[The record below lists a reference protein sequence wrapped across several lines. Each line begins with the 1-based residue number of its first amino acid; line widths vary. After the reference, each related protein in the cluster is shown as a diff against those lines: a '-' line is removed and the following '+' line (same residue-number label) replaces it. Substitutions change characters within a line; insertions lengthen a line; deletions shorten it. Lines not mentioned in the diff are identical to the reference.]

1 MSAGAPS
8 GAETGQEREARV
20 ERLRRLREARD
31 GENQSARLSDEVQKR
46 LDHLWR
52 TGGRDDSAAVGPAP
66 RTILVRPKFLYDSL
80 GADPKPV
87 LPLLQRNQGLA
98 LRLEL
103 LLLLFDAQCRHAP
116 GSAVSNVRSIARRAD
131 DTFASW
137 RELVLTDAHTGGR
150 RGKDGRMQRNAAQL
164 RLRQITDALVV
175 LESLHL
181 VAIPRRERS
190 GNRRYRD
197 FALLSEAGSSEAPA
211 YLVPNKG
218 IDIPPE
224 FFTNLWVWVL
234 SDAEIATYLMLRTM
248 RNKRPGKHTSHG
260 VFVTSGYRESVF
272 RLQRATW
279 RSADTLHRLRLIDRL
294 PSAGRNFRTGKTGD
308 PAQLAPG
315 AKKRVVRYRLNDEAL
330 KVNALSTAWQVLT
343 EPTEKDRCAA
353 TSAPWPSWPSIRR
366 RCRCGSADAAPTVE
380 KWGQNTR
387 TRLP

>member
-1 MSAGAPS
+1 VSAGTPS
-8 GAETGQEREARV
+8 GAETGKEREARV
-20 ERLRRLREARD
+20 ERLRRLREALD
-31 GENQSARLSDEVQKR
+31 GRNQSAQLSDTVQER
-46 LDHLWR
+46 LEHLWR
-52 TGGRDDSAAVGPAP
+52 TGGRDDSTAVGPAP
-66 RTILVRPKFLYDSL
+66 TTILVRPKFLYDSPE
-80 GADPKPV
+80 ADPGPV
-87 LPLLQRNQGLA
+87 LPRLQRNQGLA
-98 LRLEL
+98 LRLE

-150 RGKDGRMQRNAAQL
+150 RGRDGRMQRNAAQL

-175 LESLHL
+175 LEGLHL
-181 VAIPRRERS
+181 VAIPRQEQS

-197 FALLSEAGSSEAPA
+197 FSLLSEAGSSETPA

-248 RNKRPGKHTSHG
+248 RNKRPGKHISHG
-260 VFVTSGYRESVF
+260 VFVTSGFRESVF

-279 RSADTLHRLRLIDRL
+279 RSADILHRLRLIDRL

-330 KVNALSTAWQVLT
+330 KANALSTAWQILT
-343 EPTEKDRCAA
+343 EPTAKDQLRRDIGPMAELAA
-353 TSAPWPSWPSIRR
+353 DPETSGMR
-366 RCRCGSADAAPTVE
+366 
-380 KWGQNTR
+380 QH
-387 TRLP
+387 

>member
-1 MSAGAPS
+1 MSDGAPS

-20 ERLRRLREARD
+20 ERLRRLREALD
-31 GENQSARLSDEVQKR
+31 GENKSAPLSDEVKKR
-46 LDHLWR
+46 LHHLWR

-66 RTILVRPKFLYDSL
+66 RTILVRPKFLYDSPV
-80 GADPKPV
+80 ADPGPV
-87 LPLLQRNQGLA
+87 LPRLQRNQGLA
-98 LRLEL
+98 LRLE

-116 GSAVSNVRSIARRAD
+116 GSAVSNVRNIARRAD

-181 VAIPRRERS
+181 VAIPRQER

-197 FALLSEAGSSEAPA
+197 FSLLSEAGNSEAPA

-248 RNKRPGKHTSHG
+248 RNKRPSKHISHG
-260 VFVTSGYRESVF
+260 VFVTSGFRESVF

-279 RSADTLHRLRLIDRL
+279 RSADTLYRLRLIDRL
-294 PSAGRNFRTGKTGD
+294 PSAGRNFRTGKIGD

-330 KVNALSTAWQVLT
+330 KVNALSTAWQILT
-343 EPTEKDRCAA
+343 EPTAKDKL
-353 TSAPWPSWPSIRR
+353 RR
-366 RCRCGSADAAPTVE
+366 DIGPMAEPLVDAEALLM
-380 KWGQNTR
+380 R
-387 TRLP
+387 